1 MEEEID
7 LKNVLKM
14 FWDRK
19 IGIIVI
25 ILISLVIGYVYTTF
39 FVEPV
44 YQATAEAVLT
54 SNSANGDEASK
65 LTQTEISM
73 NNQLLSTY
81 REIAKSDA
89 VIDVVIKNLN
99 LKLDGTKLKSQ
110 IDVTS
115 KSNSQ
120 VIQITVTNTN
130 ASVAQQ
136 VANETRNVFIEK
148 VTEIY
153 GMKNIQP
160 LTDAKLPSSP
170 SNVNHKKDII
180 MFLAI
185 GIVLAI
191 AYVIVANMLDNT
203 IKTAKDIEEATGLTV
218 LAEIPLCDFTN
229 GKGRRK

>member
-19 IGIIVI
+19 IGIVVI

-54 SNSANGDEASK
+54 SNTGNGDEDSK

-99 LKLDGTKLKSQ
+99 LKIDGAELKSQ

-130 ASVAQQ
+130 ASLAQQ
-136 VANETRNVFIEK
+136 IANETRSVFINK
-148 VTEIY
+148 VAEIY
-153 GMKNIQP
+153 GIKNIQP

-170 SNVNHKKDII
+170 SNINHKKDII

-185 GIVLAI
+185 GIVIAI

-203 IKTAKDIEEATGLTV
+203 IKTAKDIEETTGLTV